1 MNVHI
6 SYKAGKSLSVEREF
20 QVQLEK
26 LQRRLQAYKPDLV
39 HFHAVVDLENG
50 QGAMT
55 TFNLRLPTGQMAAQR
70 TAATPQ
76 QAVKGAF
83 CDMVAQLTRHKEM
96 LRGAWNWKGRRRTTA
111 VDAAFV
117 AAAPADLLNSSD
129 ASETLREIRTREV
142 TGWINTNLARLEQ
155 FVDREL
161 RYRVSI
167 GELRED
173 QISREEV
180 VDEVVVSALSRDDA
194 ADEDEGGGESW
205 ALPRT
210 LEGRLYQMALLAIG
224 GLMTSTADT
233 AAVSLDMSAGVQNVT
248 GSDEDHLQFHQSD
261 DATPEECVIADAGVQ
276 TPEEIF
282 ANDELVTH
290 LDRVLG
296 AVKLAD
302 REAFVLY
309 VLEGF
314 TVDEIARIAGR
325 SPEGVRRSIHQARE
339 AVRRELHTAD
349 EFRQTLLQ
357 RSRVA

>member
-1 MNVHI
+1 MNIHI
-6 SYKAGKSLSVEREF
+6 SYKTGKSLSVEHEF
-20 QVQLEK
+20 QIQLEK

-50 QGAMT
+50 QGAT
-55 TFNLRLPTGQMAAQR
+55 TTLNLRLPTGQMAAQR

-76 QAVKGAF
+76 QAVKTAF
-83 CDMVAQLTRHKEM
+83 GDMVGQLTRHKEV
-96 LRGAWNWKGRRRTTA
+96 LRGAWNWKGRRRTAA
-111 VDAAFV
+111 VNVAFA
-117 AAAPADLLNSSD
+117 AAAPADPLNFT

-142 TGWINTNLARLEQ
+142 TGWINTNLVRLEQ

-161 RYRVSI
+161 RYRVSV

-173 QISREEV
+173 QIVREEV

-194 ADEDEGGGESW
+194 GDAEDGDGTAEVQ
-205 ALPRT
+205 PRT
-210 LEGRLYQMALLAIG
+210 LEGRLYQMALQAIG

-233 AAVSLDMSAGVQNVT
+233 AAVSLDTSAGVPNVT

-261 DATPEECVIADAGVQ
+261 AATPEECVIADAGIR

-282 ANDELVTH
+282 ANDELVAH

-296 AVKLAD
+296 GVNPAD

-325 SPEGVRRSIHQARE
+325 RPEGVRKSIRQARE